1 MVGQNF
7 ISGFNRAGLF
17 TPPMTE
23 SRIERAPTAEL
34 NVKDFDTPVVSETHK
49 EMDMKMFQMMFHAV
63 RMANESA
70 PITINNIAA
79 SKAET
84 AHTVSGSEGAGNIER
99 GRPTMEIVADMF
111 NTFFSSGFNRVCF
124 FGACGMGLY
133 IYWSYLDHKW
143 HMAEVQ
149 RRIDSNIVLRT
160 TQWLFDTPALKREVP
175 ASSLR
180 LLPSFW

>member
-1 MVGQNF
+1 MD
-7 ISGFNRAGLF
+7 
-17 TPPMTE
+17 
-23 SRIERAPTAEL
+23 L
-34 NVKDFDTPVVSETHK
+34 NVKEADAPVVTETHK
-49 EMDMKMFQMMFHAV
+49 ELDIKMFQMMYHAV
-63 RMANESA
+63 RMAHETA

-84 AHTVSGSEGAGNIER
+84 AHTVTVSDGVEHVER
-99 GRPTMEIVADMF
+99 GRPTMEIVAEMF

-175 ASSLR
+175 VPSMKLF
-180 LLPSFW
+180 PSFW

>member
-1 MVGQNF
+1 M
-7 ISGFNRAGLF
+7 F
-17 TPPMTE
+17 TPP
-23 SRIERAPTAEL
+23 L
-34 NVKDFDTPVVSETHK
+34 NEQRLEKVNSSDLNPKAVENPVVSESQK
-49 EMDMKMFQMMFHAV
+49 EMDMKMFQMMYHAV
-63 RMANESA
+63 RIANESA

-84 AHTVSGSEGAGNIER
+84 AHTVTTTESSSNVGK
-99 GRPTMEIVADMF
+99 GRPTMEVVADMF

-160 TQWLFDTPALKREVP
+160 TQWLFDTPVLKREAPVTSP
-175 ASSLR
+175 R
-180 LLPSFW
+180 LFPSFW